1 MQAIRDQEITREIR
15 SGKDILEFEQETIRY
30 EKAAGGCERVYTGT
44 DGMETD
50 RNNFMAQL
58 SLEASR
64 PGARVTAVASCEY
77 GLYDYR
83 IMEARMSVTK
93 GPLET
98 ESG

>member
-1 MQAIRDQEITREIR
+1 MRAIRNQEITREIR
-15 SGKDILEFEQETIRY
+15 NGKDILEFEQETLRY
-30 EKAAGGCERVYTGT
+30 EKAAGGCERAYTGT

-50 RNNFMAQL
+50 RDNFMAQL

-83 IMEARMSVTK
+83 IMETGMSLTREPA
-93 GPLET
+93 GTSP
-98 ESG
+98 G